1 MSARTLKIRSEQNGL
16 YSKKYLT
23 RMRFTLPQDLM
34 TTDAGNSYLSLQ
46 TQLMTLGGVPIDTK
60 LPVSGQRRFFGFG
73 NDATAYSPSC
83 MIRTAKLFSQLS
95 NKVIEE
101 INYSNLRTANFES
114 LQGDIDTFG
123 SSTSFNGAALSEEII
138 RNIQDNWS
146 QWTSGGSQE
155 LHIRLKD
162 LFPSLNTAMY
172 SLKQSPLIIDLEMEV
187 NRDLINV
194 MYQNALIQEPPT
206 TTQGGGLGYVSTS
219 VSPASCLVQA
229 QVNTAYK
236 NVQTPNLVQA
246 PMVWVYQASN
256 YAGETIYDARDANG
270 NVLPTPYYIFNT
282 KWAEAD
288 FAPLGFPD
296 ENVVMVQAMQ
306 QIKDNAGN
314 VRGDFMIVDTLKA
327 TSVGI
332 NVDTATF
339 EMNTQFQAVR
349 NTYAG
354 NTQVELNSLNP
365 YIMSNTNYL
374 KSSARD
380 AADSQTMFESLR
392 DTKSFVCTADE
403 EDALAQLGLIANPS
417 GAVIAGKSFL
427 CYLKLTDN
435 AALTTVATDEA
446 GFSDAGVDYY
456 VSNQSIQMPRLAPAR
471 MTIQSFDTATK
482 VLTFTQ
488 DLTLKAGD
496 GVNAL
501 GFFNINTEGA
511 IVPSVFTSL
520 YIFSVQDANQTILAG
535 EIVAGAYPEI
545 SKAEI
550 VLKQYPAIPNMKMPS
565 IYRTFKCEPF
575 NIATGFAELVQNF
588 ELEPNVYNAYVILPF
603 PTAEHDLMSYGKGV
617 AEWRATIDDID
628 LTNVNV
634 LSDVTYPSTL
644 YYDRL
649 IDTFANSQMALRC
662 LDGRV
667 VGKMAGKT
675 RIIPIKIYESVQN
688 GQVVMSPSMKRLQ
701 VRMLAKAG
709 STIAAGTA
717 FLFKELYQSY

>member
-1 MSARTLKIRSEQNGL
+1 
-16 YSKKYLT
+16 
-23 RMRFTLPQDLM
+23 MRFVLPQDLM

-46 TQLMTLGGVPIDTK
+46 TQLMSLDGVPIDTK
-60 LPVSGQRRFFGFG
+60 LPATGTRKFYGFG
-73 NDATAYSPSC
+73 NDTTAYSPSC
-83 MIRTAKLFSQLS
+83 MIRTAKLFSQMS

-114 LQGDIDTFG
+114 LQGDIDVFG
-123 SSTSFNGAALSEEII
+123 SSTSFNGSALSEEII
-138 RNIQDNWS
+138 SNIQDNWS

-194 MYQNALIQEPPT
+194 MYQNALIQEPPS
-206 TTQGGGLGYVSTS
+206 TTQGGGRGYVSTS

-229 QVNTAYK
+229 QVNTKYK
-236 NVQTPNLVQA
+236 NVQTPNLVPA
-246 PMVWVYQASN
+246 PLVWIYQASD

-270 NVLPTPYYIFNT
+270 NVLPTPNYIFNT
-282 KWAEAD
+282 KWVEAD
-288 FAPLGFPD
+288 FEPLGFPSGD
-296 ENVVMVQAMQ
+296 KVLLQAIQ
-306 QIKDNAGN
+306 QIKDNAGA
-314 VRGDFMIVDTLKA
+314 VKGDFTIVDSLTA

-339 EMNTQFQAVR
+339 QMATEFQAVR
-349 NTYAG
+349 NTYAD
-354 NTQVELNSLNP
+354 NQQVELNSLNP
-365 YIMSNTNYL
+365 FIMEATDYL
-374 KSSARD
+374 KSTARNP
-380 AADSQTMFESLR
+380 ADSLAMFESLR
-392 DTKSFVCTADE
+392 DTKSFTCTADE
-403 EDALAQLGLIANPS
+403 ENALAILGLINNPT
-417 GAVIAGKSFL
+417 GAVVPGKSFL

-435 AALTTVATDEA
+435 VALTTVATDEP
-446 GFSDAGVDYY
+446 GHTDNGVDYY
-456 VSNQSIQMPRLAPAR
+456 VSNQSIQMPRLTPAR
-471 MTIQSFDTATK
+471 VSIESFNTQTK

-488 DLTLKAGD
+488 DLELKAGD

-511 IVPSVFTSL
+511 IVPSVSTSL
-520 YIFSVQDANQTILAG
+520 FIFSVQDANETILPG
-535 EIVAGAYPEI
+535 EIVRGAYPEV

-575 NIATGFAELVQNF
+575 NIATGFNELVQNF

-603 PTAEHDLMSYGKGV
+603 PTDLNDLVSYGKGV

-634 LSDVTYPSTL
+634 QSDVTYPSTL

-667 VGKMAGKT
+667 VGEMAGKT

-688 GQVVMSPSMKRLQ
+688 GQAVMSPMMKRLQ
-701 VRMLAKAG
+701 VRMLAGAG
-709 STIAAGTA
+709 KTIAAGTA
-717 FLFKELYQSY
+717 YLFKELYQSY